1 MTRIKIVGPTSPI
14 DAKLEIG
21 GSKSI
26 SNRVL
31 LIRSLC
37 NQSFDIDNL
46 SDSDDTQTMLKLTQE
61 ESDHYDVHHAG
72 TCFRFLTARL
82 AITEDEQ
89 VLTGS
94 SRMLQRPIGPLVD
107 ALRYIGA
114 DIEYMGEEGYPPLKI
129 KTFSNQDKD
138 EVKIDAGISSQFIS
152 ALCMIAPVLPQG
164 LKINLKGILVSKPYL
179 DMTLRIM
186 KDFGVES
193 NFENNT
199 ISIRSQ
205 AYIAKD
211 YLVESDWSSV
221 SYHYAIVAL
230 NPGSRIKLKHYFK
243 DSYQG
248 DSRTQDLYKSFG
260 VKTLYDKS
268 TIELSHIGTHK
279 KELSYDF
286 IEQPDLVQTY
296 AVIAAGLGLDMS
308 YKGVQTLA
316 IKETDRMSAL
326 QSELSKVGITITQ
339 SEYEFDYIQRG
350 KAKIVNPIFETYE
363 DHRMAM
369 AMAPLAIISPI
380 YINNPEVVTKSYP
393 NFWNDLV
400 TLGFTITSE

>member
-1 MTRIKIVGPTSPI
+1 MTRIKVLGPTSPI
-14 DAKLEIG
+14 NAKLKIG

-46 SDSDDTQTMLKLTQE
+46 SDSDDTQTMLRLTKE
-61 ESDHYDVHHAG
+61 EIQNYDVHHAG

-82 AITEDEQ
+82 AVSEGEQ
-89 VLTGS
+89 MLTGS
-94 SRMLQRPIGPLVD
+94 SRMLQRPIGPLVE

-114 DIEYMGEEGYPPLKI
+114 DIEYMVEEGYPPLMI
-129 KTFSNQDKD
+129 KEFFNQSKD
-138 EVKIDAGISSQFIS
+138 EVSIDSGISSQFIS

-164 LKINLKGILVSKPYL
+164 LKINLKGTLVSKPYL

-199 ISIRSQ
+199 ISIASQ
-205 AYIAKD
+205 KYVAKD

-221 SYHYAIVAL
+221 SYHYAITAL
-230 NPGSRIKLKHYFK
+230 MPGSRIQLSHYFK

-248 DSRTQDLYKSFG
+248 DSRTQNLYESIG

-268 TIELSHIGTHK
+268 SIELSHVGTDE
-279 KELSYDF
+279 KELDYNFLD
-286 IEQPDLVQTY
+286 QPDLVQTY
-296 AVIAAGLGLDMS
+296 AVIAAGLGLDIR

-326 QSELSKVGITITQ
+326 QSELSKVGIRIIK
-339 SEYEFDYIQRG
+339 SDDEFDYAQSG
-350 KAKIVNPIFETYE
+350 KVKIKDPIFDTYE

-380 YINNPEVVTKSYP
+380 YINNPKVVTKSYP